1 MHLRKGNSCKYLVKN
16 IEQVSNSNA
25 PYLTDVEIRADRTEN
40 GEFDIAIEFSQ
51 TDDMNALYEDLFSG
65 AIESALLDSIIAV
78 RNFRARHSSSEI
90 RKIY

>member
-1 MHLRKGNSCKYLVKN
+1 ML
-16 IEQVSNSNA
+16 
-25 PYLTDVEIRADRTEN
+25 IRADRTEN